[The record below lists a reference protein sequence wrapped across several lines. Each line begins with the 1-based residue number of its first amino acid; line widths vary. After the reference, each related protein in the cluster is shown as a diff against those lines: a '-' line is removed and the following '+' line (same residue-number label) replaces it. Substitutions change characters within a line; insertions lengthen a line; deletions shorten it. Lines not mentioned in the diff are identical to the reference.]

1 MKLIE
6 LRVLV
11 VVTDDNVKTAGWAA
25 NAIGVNLDFDAG
37 EDVISCGVVTIEENY
52 KRVENDSSC
61 PDCGADG
68 GTQCG
73 SINCGY

>member
-11 VVTDDNVKTAGWAA
+11 VVTDDDVKTAGWVA
-25 NAIGVNLDFDAG
+25 NAIGENLDFDAG

-52 KRVENDSSC
+52 IRVVN
-61 PDCGADG
+61 
-68 GTQCG
+68 
-73 SINCGY
+73 